1 MLNLFSVSS
10 LSSSVC
16 LREHVAMTVLT
27 SICFYSFVFISSAN
41 QTFFFARCLFFWSH
55 AKHYKVNLAQYWV
68 FLHSSSRVSLWFW
81 GGVRLNSVTVFWGLL
96 FKLYSSGLHVL
107 LSNVTLS
114 EHVSCW
120 PGYPEFFPLQLM
132 GTKSFC
138 SACQPWG
145 LFRLFWP
152 SLTYMALNKIQLT
165 FEDPSEAP
173 PGLSFSIILSSSC
186 KYSLV

>member
-1 MLNLFSVSS
+1 
-10 LSSSVC
+10 
-16 LREHVAMTVLT
+16 MTVLT

-41 QTFFFARCLFFWSH
+41 QTFFFARCLFFWSR
-55 AKHYKVNLAQYWV
+55 AKHYKANLARYWV

-96 FKLYSSGLHVL
+96 FKLYSSRPHVL

-138 SACQPWG
+138 SACQPCG

-173 PGLSFSIILSSSC
+173 WGFLSQSYCLLHGNTLWSKILYC
-186 KYSLV
+186 KFWVP